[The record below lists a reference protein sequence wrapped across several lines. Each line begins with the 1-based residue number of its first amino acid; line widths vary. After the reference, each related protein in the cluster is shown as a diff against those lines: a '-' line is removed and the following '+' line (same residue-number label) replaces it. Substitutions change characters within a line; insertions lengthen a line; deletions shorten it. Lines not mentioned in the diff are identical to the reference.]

1 MAFFKQFPK
10 IQYDFERNGVIT
22 NVVNIYRS
30 VRPLREFIDNS
41 SAYTFYEIK
50 NGERPDIVSQR
61 LYDNPNYY
69 WTFFVINDDLHDGT
83 RAWPMSQ
90 EDLFDYMEKEYEG
103 YAITTNP
110 TIVRNTDGII
120 TSFEDSLAGSVP
132 NVSDGAF
139 TLGETITGSISG
151 FSGTLTKK
159 NVDMNQLIIQN
170 VNSQAPLGDPNAISG
185 GTELLV
191 GSKSGD
197 SIGTYQ
203 AFKYAEAPHH
213 YFTTGDKEER
223 YQTNGEFIQG
233 GEASGTLSY
242 KTNRSYVNELNEK
255 RSKIRVIDPTYIDRF
270 VDEFERLLNV

>member
-120 TSFEDSLAGSVP
+120 TSFQDSLAGSVP

-255 RSKIRVIDPTYIDRF
+255 RSKIRVIDPRYIDRF

>member
-120 TSFEDSLAGSVP
+120 TSFQDSLAGSVP

-159 NVDMNQLIIQN
+159 NVDMNQLIIQE
-170 VNSQAPLGDPNAISG
+170 VNSNAPLGDPNAISG

-197 SIGTYQ
+197 SVGTYQ

>member
-120 TSFEDSLAGSVP
+120 TSFQDSLAGSVP

-159 NVDMNQLIIQN
+159 NVDMNQLIIQE
-170 VNSQAPLGDPNAISG
+170 VNFNAPLGDPNAISG

>member
-120 TSFEDSLAGSVP
+120 TSFQDSLAGSVP

-159 NVDMNQLIIQN
+159 NVDMNQLIIQE
-170 VNSQAPLGDPNAISG
+170 VNSNAPLGDPNAISG

>member
-159 NVDMNQLIIQN
+159 NVDMNQLIIQE
-170 VNSQAPLGDPNAISG
+170 VNSNAPLGDPNAISG

-197 SIGTYQ
+197 SVGTYQ

-255 RSKIRVIDPTYIDRF
+255 RSKIRVIDPRYIDRF

>member
-110 TIVRNTDGII
+110 TIIRNTDGII

-197 SIGTYQ
+197 SVGTYQ

-255 RSKIRVIDPTYIDRF
+255 RSKIRVIDPRYIDRF

>member
-103 YAITTNP
+103 YVITTNP

-159 NVDMNQLIIQN
+159 NVDMNQLIIQE
-170 VNSQAPLGDPNAISG
+170 VNSNAPLGDPNAISG

-255 RSKIRVIDPTYIDRF
+255 RSKIRVIDPRYIDRF

>member
-159 NVDMNQLIIQN
+159 NVDMNQLIIQE
-170 VNSQAPLGDPNAISG
+170 VNSNAPLGDPNAISG

-197 SIGTYQ
+197 SVGTYQ

>member
-10 IQYDFERNGVIT
+10 VQYDFERNGVIT

-30 VRPLREFIDNS
+30 VRPLQDFIDNS
-41 SAYTFYEIK
+41 SAYTFYEVK
-50 NGERPDIVSQR
+50 NGERPDVTSQR

-69 WTFFVINDDLHDGT
+69 WTFFIVNDILHDGM

-90 EDLFDYMEKEYEG
+90 EDLFDYIAIEYEG

-110 TIVRNTDGII
+110 TIIRNTDGII
-120 TSFEDSLAGSVP
+120 TKFEDSLAGSVP

-139 TLGETITGSISG
+139 TLGETVTGSISG
-151 FSGTLTKK
+151 FSGKLTKK
-159 NVDMNQLIIQN
+159 NVDMNQLIVQE
-170 VNSQAPLGDPNAISG
+170 VNSNAPLGDPNAISG

-191 GSKSGD
+191 GATSGD
-197 SIGTYQ
+197 SVGTYQ

-213 YFTTGDKEER
+213 YFTTGDKEKR

-233 GEASGTLSY
+233 GAAAGTLSY
-242 KTNRSYVNELNEK
+242 QTNRSYVNELNEK
-255 RSKIRVIDPTYIDRF
+255 RSRIRVVDPQYIDRF
-270 VDEFERLLNV
+270 ADEFERILNV

>member
-10 IQYDFERNGVIT
+10 VQYDFERNGVIT

-30 VRPLREFIDNS
+30 VRPLQDFIDNS
-41 SAYTFYEIK
+41 SAYTFYEVK
-50 NGERPDIVSQR
+50 NGERPDVTSQR

-69 WTFFVINDDLHDGT
+69 WTFFVVNDILHDGM

-90 EDLFDYMEKEYEG
+90 EDLFDYIAIEYEG

-120 TSFEDSLAGSVP
+120 TKFEDSLAGSVP

-139 TLGETITGSISG
+139 TLGETVNGSISG
-151 FSGTLTKK
+151 FSGKLTKK
-159 NVDMNQLIIQN
+159 NVDMNQLIVQE
-170 VNSQAPLGDPNAISG
+170 VNSNAPLGDPNAISG

-191 GSKSGD
+191 GATSGD
-197 SIGTYQ
+197 SVGTYQ

-213 YFTTGDKEER
+213 YFTTGDKEKR

-233 GEASGTLSY
+233 GAAAGTLSY
-242 KTNRSYVNELNEK
+242 QTNRSYVNELNET
-255 RSKIRVIDPTYIDRF
+255 RSRIRVVDPQYIDRF
-270 VDEFERLLNV
+270 ADEFERILNV

>member
-120 TSFEDSLAGSVP
+120 TSFQDSLAGSVP

-159 NVDMNQLIIQN
+159 NVDMNQLIIQE
-170 VNSQAPLGDPNAISG
+170 VNSNAPLGDPNAISG

-197 SIGTYQ
+197 SVGTYQ

-255 RSKIRVIDPTYIDRF
+255 RSKIRVIDPRYIDRF

>member
-120 TSFEDSLAGSVP
+120 TSFQDSLAGSVP

>member
-10 IQYDFERNGVIT
+10 VQYDFERNGVIT

-30 VRPLREFIDNS
+30 VRPLQDFIDNS
-41 SAYTFYEIK
+41 SAYTFYEVK
-50 NGERPDIVSQR
+50 NGERPDITSQR

-69 WTFFVINDDLHDGT
+69 WTFFIVNDILHDGM

-90 EDLFDYMEKEYEG
+90 EDLFDYIAIEYEG

-110 TIVRNTDGII
+110 TIIRNTDGII
-120 TSFEDSLAGSVP
+120 TKFEDSLAGSVP

-139 TLGETITGSISG
+139 TLGETVTGSISG
-151 FSGTLTKK
+151 FSGKLTKK
-159 NVDMNQLIIQN
+159 NVDMNQLIVQE
-170 VNSQAPLGDPNAISG
+170 VNSNAPLGDPNAISG

-191 GSKSGD
+191 GATSGD
-197 SIGTYQ
+197 SVGTYQ

-213 YFTTGDKEER
+213 YFTTGDKEKR

-233 GEASGTLSY
+233 GAAAGTLSY
-242 KTNRSYVNELNEK
+242 QTNRSYVNELNEK
-255 RSKIRVIDPTYIDRF
+255 RSRIRVVDPQYIDRF
-270 VDEFERLLNV
+270 ADEFERILNV

>member
-110 TIVRNTDGII
+110 TIIRNTDGII

-159 NVDMNQLIIQN
+159 NVDMNQLIIQE
-170 VNSQAPLGDPNAISG
+170 VNSNAPLGDPNAISG

-197 SIGTYQ
+197 SVGTYQ

-255 RSKIRVIDPTYIDRF
+255 RSKIRVIDPRYIDRF

>member
-197 SIGTYQ
+197 SVGTYQ

-255 RSKIRVIDPTYIDRF
+255 RSKIRVIDPRYIDRF

>member
-159 NVDMNQLIIQN
+159 NVDMNQLIIQE
-170 VNSQAPLGDPNAISG
+170 VNSNAPLGDPNAISG

>member
-170 VNSQAPLGDPNAISG
+170 VNSQEPLGDPNAISG

-197 SIGTYQ
+197 SVGTYQ

-255 RSKIRVIDPTYIDRF
+255 RSKIRVIDPRYIDRF

>member
-159 NVDMNQLIIQN
+159 NVDMNQLIIQE
-170 VNSQAPLGDPNAISG
+170 VNSNAPLGDPNAISG

-197 SIGTYQ
+197 SIGTY
-203 AFKYAEAPHH
+203 
-213 YFTTGDKEER
+213 
-223 YQTNGEFIQG
+223 
-233 GEASGTLSY
+233 L
-242 KTNRSYVNELNEK
+242 
-255 RSKIRVIDPTYIDRF
+255 
-270 VDEFERLLNV
+270 

>member
-120 TSFEDSLAGSVP
+120 TSFQDSLAGSVP

-197 SIGTYQ
+197 SVGTYQ

>member
-41 SAYTFYEIK
+41 SAYAFYEIK

-120 TSFEDSLAGSVP
+120 TSFQDSLAGSVP
-132 NVSDGAF
+132 NVSDCAF

-159 NVDMNQLIIQN
+159 NVDMNQLIIQE
-170 VNSQAPLGDPNAISG
+170 VNSNAPLGDPNAISG